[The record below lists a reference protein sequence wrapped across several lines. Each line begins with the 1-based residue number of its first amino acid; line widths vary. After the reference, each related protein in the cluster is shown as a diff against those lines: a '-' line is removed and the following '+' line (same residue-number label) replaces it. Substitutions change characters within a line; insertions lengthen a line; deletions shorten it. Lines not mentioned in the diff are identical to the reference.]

1 MRNADQ
7 LLTQIRVMS
16 GYHPHHFLSLL
27 PLPPSSLPP
36 SLPPLLPPSLSLPP
50 LLPPSSL
57 PSSLPPL
64 LPPSPP
70 PSRRS
75 GALQIDDH
83 IRSING
89 TVTDYLTNDEASYLL
104 ESAETVVNLEIA
116 FDALPDC
123 EWVWFTLSGCGF
135 IVVLY
140 NIL

>member
-1 MRNADQ
+1 MLINC
-7 LLTQIRVMS
+7 LHKYESCLGIIHITFFPS
-16 GYHPHHFLSLL
+16 SLL
-27 PLPPSSLPP
+27 LPPSSLPP
-36 SLPPLLPPSLSLPP
+36 PSLPSLSLSLPP
-50 LLPPSSL
+50 PS
-57 PSSLPPL
+57 PSL